1 MIGTIESLFTGII
14 SLTFVLVGIT
24 VHILFSKKESQVQIE
39 QKTKDYKDE
48 KTNVI
53 SIVPIILADEVTEV
67 TKLSDEADITTEE
80 SGAPASLEEEA
91 PFERAKDSTEEVLGF
106 TKVEG

>member
-39 QKTKDYKDE
+39 QKTKDE

-80 SGAPASLEEEA
+80 SGAPASLEEGTS
-91 PFERAKDSTEEVLGF
+91 FESAKDSTEEVLGF